1 MGKVPAALAV
11 LELWQNIWITG
22 LPRFG
27 VLTSVLRLCWGPA
40 LQSEKNKVD
49 VLCYRDPHWSC
60 DLALLDPCPC
70 HGHEWGTEQ

>member
-11 LELWQNIWITG
+11 LELWQNLWITG

-49 VLCYRDPHWSC
+49 VLCQKT
-60 DLALLDPCPC
+60 LVL
-70 HGHEWGTEQ
+70 